1 MRSIESCRPQ
11 RSRRA
16 PSAAL
21 RVLLQPCPP
30 LALLAVAALAVL
42 AAPVQAAEASKAPQ
56 GDVLTL
62 GAGVAFG
69 PRYSG
74 SDQNRTGLGLTFD
87 YAASN
92 GFFIGTTRGA
102 GYGGHAGKIDYS
114 VALGYREGRRDSNQ
128 SSFMGR
134 TGSDYLRGMGEIKG
148 SATALLGL
156 GYTVTDWLRL
166 GLQAE
171 VPLSQRDNGSALHFG
186 ASSPF
191 YSSGSDEL
199 TLGLTGSWGNRKY
212 VQTYYGVTAAQSDA
226 SGFRQYTAKSGI
238 YAYTLQLGWKHK
250 FDANWS
256 LMASAG
262 AMQLAGDAG
271 NSPIVKRKTAP
282 MGSVFITYS
291 Y

>member
-1 MRSIESCRPQ
+1 M
-11 RSRRA
+11 SRL
-16 PSAAL
+16 L
-21 RVLLQPCPP
+21 RQSCPP
-30 LALLAVAALAVL
+30 MALLAVAALAVL
-42 AAPVQAAEASKAPQ
+42 AAPTQAAEAPK
-56 GDVLTL
+56 GDVFTL
-62 GAGVAFG
+62 GAGVAIG

-74 SDQNRTGLGLTFD
+74 SDQNRAGLGLAVD

-92 GFFIGTTRGA
+92 GFFIGTTRGI
-102 GYGGHAGKIDYS
+102 GYGSQAGKLDYS
-114 VALGYREGRRDSNQ
+114 IALGYREGRKDSSQ

-148 SATALLGL
+148 SVTTLLGL

-171 VPLSQRDNGSALHFG
+171 VPLSQRDNGSALHFS

-191 YSSGSDEL
+191 YTSDSDRL
-199 TLGLTGSWGNRKY
+199 TLGLTSSWGNRKY
-212 VQTYYGVTAAQSDA
+212 VQTYYGVTAAQSAA
-226 SGFRQYTAKSGI
+226 SGFRQHGAKSGI
-238 YAYTLQLGWKHK
+238 YAYALELGWKHK

-256 LMASAG
+256 LMASVG

-282 MGSVFITYS
+282 MGSVFVTYS

>member
-1 MRSIESCRPQ
+1 MQSIHSFH
-11 RSRRA
+11 
-16 PSAAL
+16 
-21 RVLLQPCPP
+21 PP
-30 LALLAVAALAVL
+30 LALLAVAALTVL
-42 AAPVQAAEASKAPQ
+42 AAPAQAAETAKAPQ

-62 GAGVAFG
+62 GAGVAIG

-74 SDQNRTGLGLTFD
+74 SDQNRAGLGLAFD
-87 YAASN
+87 YATSN
-92 GFFIGTTRGA
+92 GFFIGTKRGI
-102 GYGGHAGKIDYS
+102 GYGSQIGRMDYS
-114 VALGYREGRRDSNQ
+114 IALGYRAGRKDSNQ

-148 SATALLGL
+148 SAIASLGL
-156 GYTVTDWLRL
+156 GYTATDWLRL
-166 GLQAE
+166 GLRAE

-191 YSSGSDEL
+191 YASASDEL
-199 TLGLTGSWGNRKY
+199 TLGLTGSWGNSKY
-212 VQTYYGVTAAQSDA
+212 MQTYYGVTADQSAA
-226 SGFRQYTAKSGI
+226 SGFRQYRAKSGI
-238 YAYTLQLGWKHK
+238 YAYTLELGWKHK

-271 NSPIVKRKTAP
+271 DSPIVKRKTAP
-282 MGSVFITYS
+282 VGSVFVTYS